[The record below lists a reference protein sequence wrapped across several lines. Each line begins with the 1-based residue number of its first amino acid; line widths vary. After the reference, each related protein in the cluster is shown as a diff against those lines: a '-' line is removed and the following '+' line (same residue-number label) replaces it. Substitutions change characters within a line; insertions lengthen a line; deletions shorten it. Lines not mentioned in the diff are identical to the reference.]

1 MALSQGAI
9 NSARSGAGELNNLA
23 GNLKTACGALKEVI
37 RNNGNYQYF
46 KLGTDKGTSVD
57 TNINVAV
64 DTIVDKLAPEISNL
78 ASAINSFC
86 TKQEVLNRQEALDK
100 IKNEELERKRVQY
113 GSVLNNGKVTR
124 QLW

>member
-64 DTIVDKLAPEISNL
+64 DTIVDKLSPAISNL
-78 ASAINSFC
+78 SSAINSFC
-86 TKQEVLNRQEALDK
+86 TKQEELNRQEALRKQQAVKQVGVIND
-100 IKNEELERKRVQY
+100 EMLEK
-113 GSVLNNGKVTR
+113 
-124 QLW
+124 